1 MRGKSGIN
9 DEGKEEMFVKICRKD
24 SKALREM
31 PVNGQGGTRRSGS
44 RTPEEEEK
52 DNCQG

>member
-1 MRGKSGIN
+1 
-9 DEGKEEMFVKICRKD
+9 MFVKICRKD

-31 PVNGQGGTRRSGS
+31 PVSGQGGTRRKGS

-52 DNCQG
+52 DSCQG